1 LIPYDRVFTMLADE
15 VVAHY
20 TGTLDDGSKFD
31 SSRDRGKEFKF
42 TVGRRNVIKGWDVGF
57 AGMKKGEK
65 AILRC
70 REDYAYGK
78 RGQGT
83 IPAGATLTFDVEL
96 IDFGPKKKEKWEM
109 SDEEKI
115 ADATAGK
122 EKGSAEFKAGS
133 YSDAIRSYMDAAEM
147 VEDVDAA
154 VELWVTCQ
162 LNASMAYLKLT
173 DYPGAAER
181 AGLAL
186 TKDPSNVKALYRR
199 GVARNHLGLN
209 EEALDDLNEALRLDP
224 ENKPV
229 KVEIVKAKKAIK
241 DAKAKAK
248 ATYSGMFSKISMYD
262 DKEAPAIVP
271 VSSPDNKKV
280 FFDITVGGEPVGR
293 IVMELFNSIVPR
305 TAENFRSLCVGD
317 KGNASTGQPLH
328 YRGCAF
334 HRVIRDFMIQGGDFT
349 KGDGTGGESIYGS
362 RFADENFSV
371 KHTQEGL
378 LSMANSGPGTNGS
391 QFFITSG
398 PTPHLDGK
406 HVVFGRVI
414 EGMDVFRRIEDS
426 EVDDS
431 DRPLLPCVIAEC
443 GEIVEE
449 KEEA

>member
-1 LIPYDRVFTMLADE
+1 LADE

-42 TVGRRNVIKGWDVGF
+42 TVGRRNVRSTTCVIYEVPHFNTRTQVIKGWDVGF

-162 LNASMAYLKLT
+162 LNASMVRKHRVQLQIRAVLFILDPGLYLT
-173 DYPGAAER
+173 
-181 AGLAL
+181 
-186 TKDPSNVKALYRR
+186 
-199 GVARNHLGLN
+199 
-209 EEALDDLNEALRLDP
+209 LRLCCCAGVP
-224 ENKPV
+224 E
-229 KVEIVKAKKAIK
+229 A
-241 DAKAKAK
+241 
-248 ATYSGMFSKISMYD
+248 
-262 DKEAPAIVP
+262 
-271 VSSPDNKKV
+271 
-280 FFDITVGGEPVGR
+280 
-293 IVMELFNSIVPR
+293 
-305 TAENFRSLCVGD
+305 
-317 KGNASTGQPLH
+317 H
-328 YRGCAF
+328 
-334 HRVIRDFMIQGGDFT
+334 
-349 KGDGTGGESIYGS
+349 
-362 RFADENFSV
+362 
-371 KHTQEGL
+371 
-378 LSMANSGPGTNGS
+378 
-391 QFFITSG
+391 
-398 PTPHLDGK
+398 
-406 HVVFGRVI
+406 
-414 EGMDVFRRIEDS
+414 
-426 EVDDS
+426 
-431 DRPLLPCVIAEC
+431 
-443 GEIVEE
+443 
-449 KEEA
+449 